1 MLEKNQG
8 PQTEMLATVAVK
20 RARRD
25 FLQFQPSPGIPVK
38 LALSSPRALISYSV
52 CS

>member
-8 PQTEMLATVAVK
+8 PQTEMLATIAVK

-25 FLQFQPSPGIPVK
+25 FLQFQSSPGIPVK
-38 LALSSPRALISYSV
+38 LALTSRALNTYSV
-52 CS
+52 CFS